1 MYSIHTRDDLEKLK
15 KLQETK
21 SLVRKE
27 RLKEKLGKQ
36 DFHYDLE
43 EVFEPVTTKQ
53 VEATENQKQLSEK
66 QIQALHDST
75 RAASQTTVQAIKNQ
89 TQAIR
94 ESSNALNKNLQK
106 SIKEGIQEY
115 DEITNR
121 NNQLLTSL
129 VTSNQVDSSIV
140 KTVSNLLNDKNKS
153 QFSLEPITQSFAIA
167 NAQNNPN
174 LFTINPHNPQQV
186 LIKGST
192 MIFENGNS
200 YDLSNPDLQYFI
212 TNTQFD
218 KPINNWGPIYNFL
231 NDMKYD
237 LNYGDKKSIR
247 YQFIKELYSRYQL
260 HGYTQGFAQGHTQG
274 FAGSSAQDYTQG
286 FAQAHDL
293 QGFAGSS
300 TQGQSQGFTGSG
312 LRKLS
317 RSYANGESS
326 TQQYIFL
333 PSDPDELVDQL
344 KLLYFEKVGGNDSF
358 LINERIIAII
368 DKLLEYEC
376 ISPSQHQN
384 MQSYARS
391 NLIS

>member
-21 SLVRKE
+21 SLIFKE

-53 VEATENQKQLSEK
+53 VEATENQKQLAEK

-75 RAASQTTVQAIKNQ
+75 RAASQTVQAIKNQ

-106 SIKEGIQEY
+106 SIIEGIQEY

-153 QFSLEPITQSFAIA
+153 QFSLEPITQSFA
-167 NAQNNPN
+167 QGYPN

-192 MIFENGNS
+192 ITFENGNS
-200 YDLSNPDLQYFI
+200 YNLNDPDLQYFI

-218 KPINNWGPIYNFL
+218 KQINNWGSIYNFL

-237 LNYGDKKSIR
+237 LNYGDKKSNR
-247 YQFIKELYSRYQL
+247 YQLIKELQDYMQ
-260 HGYTQGFAQGHTQG
+260 GFTQGYAE
-274 FAGSSAQDYTQG
+274 SSATAPAQDYT
-286 FAQAHDL
+286 
-293 QGFAGSS
+293 
-300 TQGQSQGFTGSG
+300 QGFTGSG
-312 LRKLS
+312 LR
-317 RSYANGESS
+317 SYARSS
-326 TQQYIFL
+326 THSPAQQYIFL
-333 PSDPDELVDQL
+333 PSDPDELVDKL

-358 LINERIIAII
+358 LINEEIIAII

-384 MQSYARS
+384 IQS

>member
-21 SLVRKE
+21 SLIFKE

-53 VEATENQKQLSEK
+53 VESNEK

-75 RAASQTTVQAIKNQ
+75 REASRAASQTVQAIKNQ

-129 VTSNQVDSSIV
+129 VTSNQIDSSIV

-153 QFSLEPITQSFAIA
+153 QFSLEPFIQDY
-167 NAQNNPN
+167 PN
-174 LFTINPHNPQQV
+174 IFIINPHNPQQV

-192 MIFENGNS
+192 MTFENGNS
-200 YDLSNPDLQYFI
+200 YNLNDPDLQHFI
-212 TNTQFD
+212 TNTKFD
-218 KPINNWGPIYNFL
+218 KQINNWEPIYNFL

-237 LNYGDKKSIR
+237 LNYGDKKSYR
-247 YQFIKELYSRYQL
+247 YQFIKELYKYMQ
-260 HGYTQGFAQGHTQG
+260 GFTQGYV
-274 FAGSSAQDYTQG
+274 GSSATANATANATAPTQDYT
-286 FAQAHDL
+286 
-293 QGFAGSS
+293 
-300 TQGQSQGFTGSG
+300 QGFTGSG
-312 LRKLS
+312 LRDSYRKYS
-317 RSYANGESS
+317 RSSKHSPARSS

-333 PSDPDELVDQL
+333 PSDPDELVDKL

-358 LINERIIAII
+358 LINEQIIAII

-384 MQSYARS
+384 IQS